1 MNWPLVKDS
10 WDRQTGLA
18 LQAKMEEQHQGISLV
33 REDPSGDAT

>member
-18 LQAKMEEQHQGISLV
+18 LQAKMEEQQGISLV
-33 REDPSGDAT
+33 RENQSGDAT